1 MVVRRRTALAAAG
14 AAAFAGR
21 LSAQGWAWPT
31 RAVRIVIPYA
41 PGGPV
46 EIPGRFLAERLGQ
59 PVVVETRPGA
69 GGALGTRQVSPPWGK
84 QAGIF
89 SPRLVQHRG
98 QVQPVGSRILDW
110 MTAWVRQEHGQSGA
124 IRGGYSLP
132 V

>member
-14 AAAFAGR
+14 AAAFADR

-69 GGALGTRQVSPPWGK
+69 GGALGTRQVS
-84 QAGIF
+84 
-89 SPRLVQHRG
+89 SP
-98 QVQPVGSRILDW
+98 
-110 MTAWVRQEHGQSGA
+110 
-124 IRGGYSLP
+124 
-132 V
+132 

>member
-14 AAAFAGR
+14 AAAFADR

-59 PVVVETRPGA
+59 PVVVEARPGA
-69 GGALGTRQVSPPWGK
+69 GGVLGTRQVSPP
-84 QAGIF
+84 
-89 SPRLVQHRG
+89 
-98 QVQPVGSRILDW
+98 
-110 MTAWVRQEHGQSGA
+110 
-124 IRGGYSLP
+124 
-132 V
+132 